1 MSIHIEVYGQGQ
13 PLVLVHGWAMHSG
26 VWRQFARQLAADGYQ
41 LICVDLP
48 GHGRSGSVLPYTL
61 ENIAAALLDAMP
73 VAEFSLLGWSLGA
86 TVALEM
92 CKQQPQRIRQLFI
105 LSGNPCFVQRAD
117 WPGVQGAVLEA
128 FMAQLQNN
136 PAQTLSRFLALQVNL
151 SPQTKPVLAQL
162 KAAMQECVMPEVVV
176 LQAGLQILADS
187 DLRPQLAGLSC
198 PVQLVVG
205 DRDGLVPLAS
215 AEAIAAL
222 QPAAGVQVIAGGGH
236 VLFLTH
242 PQALR
247 ELLRVAM
254 LSGI

>member
-1 MSIHIEVYGQGQ
+1 
-13 PLVLVHGWAMHSG
+13 MHSG
-26 VWRQFARQLAADGYQ
+26 VWRQFAQQLAADGYQ
-41 LICVDLP
+41 VICVDLP
-48 GHGRSGSVLPYTL
+48 GHGRSGSVAPYTL
-61 ENIAAALLDAMP
+61 ENIAAALLKAMP

-92 CKQQPQRIRQLFI
+92 CRQQPQRIEQLFI

-117 WPGVQGAVLEA
+117 WPGVQAEVLAA
-128 FMAQLQNN
+128 FMAQLQKN
-136 PAQTLSRFLALQVNL
+136 PAQLLARFLALQVNL

-162 KAAMQECVMPEVVV
+162 KAAMQEYAMPQVSV
-176 LQAGLQILADS
+176 LHSGLQILAES
-187 DLRPQLAGLSC
+187 DLRVQLAGLAC
-198 PVQLVVG
+198 PVLVMVG

-215 AEAIAAL
+215 AEAVKTL
-222 QPAAGVQVIAGGGH
+222 QPAAKVQVIAGGGH

-247 ELLRVAM
+247 ELLRAAM